1 MTRISVHFKVVELLI
16 FTFFSQFCSENKA
29 VMQVKWIDIHTHR
42 KWNRP
47 DLLFVRQAWSIS
59 LAKPGYFLSN
69 GIHPW
74 QAEKAFFD
82 VNWDSLLQ
90 NPQVL
95 FVGESGLDRLKP
107 NLDAQMNAFR
117 WMIDLATRHQKPLLI
132 HNVRM
137 HQEIQRELKSVDC
150 PIILHGF
157 SANQHQLNAWL
168 KFPRVYFS
176 LGKRELQRGLLPIP
190 LNRLFFETDTARNDV
205 QQAYHHFCHHT
216 QIPLEELQ
224 KQVIQNFNEITANR
238 LFISYQNH

>member
-1 MTRISVHFKVVELLI
+1 
-16 FTFFSQFCSENKA
+16 
-29 VMQVKWIDIHTHR
+29 MQVKWIDIHTHR

-107 NLDAQMNAFR
+107 NLEAQMNAFR
-117 WMIDLATRHQKPLLI
+117 WMIDLASRHQKPLLI

-137 HQEIQRELKSVDC
+137 HQEIQRELKSVDF

-157 SANQHQLNAWL
+157 SASQQQLDSWL

-176 LGKRELQRGLLPIP
+176 LGMRELQRGLPPIP
-190 LNRLFFETDTARNDV
+190 LNRLFFETDTSPHSILEV
-205 QQAYHHFCHHT
+205 YQVFCSKSG
-216 QIPLEELQ
+216 IALEDLQ
-224 KQVIQNFNEITANR
+224 KQVIQNFNEITDNR
-238 LFISYQNH
+238 LSIRFQADKLVH